1 MQTKQ
6 FKIEGTPRDEAA
18 LDAAAALLRAGKLV
32 VIPTETVYG
41 LAANALDPAAAAAIY
56 TAKGRPCDNPL
67 IVHIASLDELP
78 PLVKAVPDA
87 LYRLA
92 DRFWPGPMTVIL
104 EKSDLVP
111 SATTGGLDTVA
122 VRMPAHPAARADPA
136 RRRPAGR
143 AVGEPV
149 RFAKPDVRAP
159 LYRRSGRPR

>member
-67 IVHIASLDELP
+67 IVHMASLDELP
-78 PLVKAVPDA
+78 PLGKRNPI
-87 LYRLA
+87 LCRL
-92 DRFWPGPMTVIL
+92 
-104 EKSDLVP
+104 
-111 SATTGGLDTVA
+111 
-122 VRMPAHPAARADPA
+122 
-136 RRRPAGR
+136 RRRAAWIRSPCVCRRIRRRGR
-143 AVGEPV
+143 
-149 RFAKPDVRAP
+149 
-159 LYRRSGRPR
+159 